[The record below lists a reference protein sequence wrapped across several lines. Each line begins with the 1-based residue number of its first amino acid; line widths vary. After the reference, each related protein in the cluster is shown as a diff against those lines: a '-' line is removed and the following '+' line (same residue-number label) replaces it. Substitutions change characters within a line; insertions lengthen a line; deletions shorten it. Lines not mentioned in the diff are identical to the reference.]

1 MKSVGEV
8 MAIGRTIHE
17 SLQKALRGLETGLSG
32 FNFVERLKGAT
43 HDQLR
48 NELAQRTP
56 DRLLNAAQAIREG
69 LPLAEINRVAGYDMW
84 VLERIAEL
92 VEAEEGVCRNGMP
105 SDAAGLRRLK
115 GIGRAYGRENGGQ

>member
-32 FNFVERLKGAT
+32 FNFVDRLNGAS

-48 NELAQRTP
+48 SELAKRTP
-56 DRLLNAAQAIREG
+56 DRLLNTA
-69 LPLAEINRVAGYDMW
+69 
-84 VLERIAEL
+84 
-92 VEAEEGVCRNGMP
+92 
-105 SDAAGLRRLK
+105 
-115 GIGRAYGRENGGQ
+115 